1 MEKNNFA
8 KWSDKIGAMLPDS
21 ALKAK
26 ADIQK
31 NLSFL
36 INEAI
41 HKMDLIDRTQFKEQE
56 KKIKELE
63 ERIEELEARQE

>member
-1 MEKNNFA
+1 MEKNNFG
-8 KWSDKIGAMLPDS
+8 KWSDKIGSMLPDS

-41 HKMDLIDRTQFKEQE
+41 HKMDLVDRTQFNEQ
-56 KKIKELE
+56 KKRIKELE
-63 ERIEELEARQE
+63 ERLEELEAKHE

>member
-41 HKMDLIDRTQFKEQE
+41 HKMDLVDRTQFNEQE
-56 KKIKELE
+56 KRIKELE
-63 ERIEELEARQE
+63 ERLEELEAKQE

>member
-1 MEKNNFA
+1 MEKNNFG
-8 KWSDKIGAMLPDS
+8 KWSDKIGSMLPDS

-41 HKMDLIDRTQFKEQE
+41 QKMDLVDRTQLEEQE
-56 KKIKELE
+56 KRIKKLE
-63 ERIEELEARQE
+63 SKLEELEARQE

>member
-1 MEKNNFA
+1 MEKNNFG
-8 KWSDKIGAMLPDS
+8 KWSDKIGSMIPDS

-41 HKMDLIDRTQFKEQE
+41 HKMDLVDRNQFNEQE
-56 KKIKELE
+56 KRIKELE
-63 ERIEELEARQE
+63 DRLEELEAKQE

>member
-8 KWSDKIGAMLPDS
+8 KWSDKIGTMLPDS

-36 INEAI
+36 INAAI
-41 HKMDLIDRTQFKEQE
+41 HKMDLLDRNQFKEQE

-63 ERIEELEARQE
+63 ARIEELEAKQE